1 MVFTFSAPSIAQET
15 PIDKMFSVMVMD
27 KQVKG
32 GFEAMLPMIDQMV
45 NKFKLNQEGKEEFK
59 GIFRTWLDE
68 DIDRLKMMDEMKKLY
83 SESFT
88 VDEIREITKFY
99 QTPVGKKFLQKST
112 KSMKYGA
119 QIGIQEAQFKLTER
133 IKPFLEKY
141 DIK

>member
-1 MVFTFSAPSIAQET
+1 
-15 PIDKMFSVMVMD
+15 
-27 KQVKG
+27 
-32 GFEAMLPMIDQMV
+32 MLPMIDQMA
-45 NKFKLNQEGKEEFK
+45 NKLKLNQEGKEELK
-59 GIFRTWLDE
+59 GIFCAWLDE

-99 QTPVGKKFLQKST
+99 QIPVGKKFLQKST
-112 KSMKYGA
+112 KLMKYGA